1 MDHEYSKLHPR
12 PMAVPVMATIP
23 VRREPKTDDLDE
35 SLLGSGGEARAQIA
49 RLITLGTNYDA
60 G

>member
-12 PMAVPVMATIP
+12 PTAVPVMATTL
-23 VRREPKTDDLDE
+23 VQREPKMDDLDE
-35 SLLGSGGEARAQIA
+35 SLLGVGDEARAQIA

>member
-23 VRREPKTDDLDE
+23 VQREPKMDDL
-35 SLLGSGGEARAQIA
+35 R
-49 RLITLGTNYDA
+49 
-60 G
+60 